1 MSMKISDLMTPD
13 PITCLPTTNLAE
25 AASLMLQGDCGILP
39 VVENGKLRGVVTDRD
54 LFIALGTRDQRP
66 STLTVA
72 DVMQGTLFSCSP
84 DDDVEGVLEIMKA
97 HAIRRVPVE
106 GFGGT
111 VLGIVSMNDIV
122 LAAGRTRKSVP
133 GAEIID
139 TLQSICAHHQP
150 AIRIAAA

>member
-1 MSMKISDLMTPD
+1 MKISDLMTPD
-13 PITCLPTTNLAE
+13 PITCLPSTNLAQ

-39 VVENGKLRGVVTDRD
+39 VLENGKIRGVVTDRD
-54 LFIALGTRDQRP
+54 LFIALGTRDQQP
-66 STLTVA
+66 STMTVG
-72 DVMQGTLFSCSP
+72 DVMHGPLHTCRP
-84 DDDVEGVLEIMKA
+84 DDDVEAVLEVMKE

-122 LAAGRTRKSVP
+122 RVAGARKAVR
-133 GAEIID
+133 GAEVVE

-150 AIRIAAA
+150 ALRIAAA

>member
-1 MSMKISDLMTPD
+1 MKISDLMTPD
-13 PITCLPTTNLAE
+13 PVTCLPTTNLAQ
-25 AASLMLQGDCGILP
+25 AAALMLQGDCGILP
-39 VVENGKLRGVVTDRD
+39 VVENGKIRGVVTDRD
-54 LFIALGTRDQRP
+54 LFIALGTRDQQP
-66 STLTVA
+66 STVTVA
-72 DVMQGTLFSCSP
+72 DVMKGPMFTCSP
-84 DDDVEGVLEIMKA
+84 DDDVEAVLEIMKA

-122 LAAGRTRKSVP
+122 LAAGTTKKSVH

-150 AIRIAAA
+150 ALRIAAA

>member
-1 MSMKISDLMTPD
+1 MKISDLMTPD
-13 PITCLPTTNLAE
+13 PVSCLPTTNLAQ
-25 AASLMLQGDCGILP
+25 AAALMLQGDCGILP
-39 VVENGKLRGVVTDRD
+39 VVENGKIRGVVTDRD
-54 LFIALGTRDQRP
+54 LFIALGTRDQQP
-66 STLTVA
+66 STVTVA
-72 DVMQGTLFSCSP
+72 DVMKGPMFTCSP
-84 DDDVEGVLEIMKA
+84 DDDVDAVLAIMKA

-122 LAAGRTRKSVP
+122 LAAGKTKKSVH

-150 AIRIAAA
+150 ARRIAAA